1 MSTTLIQ
8 TISDRTSRNQQR
20 GDLMTGPAPH
30 ESDFLVEKRRS
41 ISGSSAQAKLAQLR
55 AQGEMGWLVAV
66 AVAFIIIHIAAG
78 TIWLRASA
86 DGATTSRRDAVSSL
100 YD

>member
-8 TISDRTSRNQQR
+8 TMSDRTSRNQQR

-30 ESDFLVEKRRS
+30 ESDFLVERRRS
-41 ISGSSAQAKLAQLR
+41 ISGNSAQARLAQFP

-78 TIWLRASA
+78 AIWLRAPA
-86 DGATTSRRDAVSSL
+86 DVVITSPPDAVSSL